1 MLAAAE
7 GRLAIIQYLL
17 KNGADQELKDY
28 RKQTAADWAEGRV
41 TNMPASIVQLYNKT
55 LSYPNDGRKL
65 K

>member
-28 RKQTAADWAEGRV
+28 RKQTAADWAEVRV
-41 TNMPASIVQLYNKT
+41 TNMPASIV
-55 LSYPNDGRKL
+55 
-65 K
+65 